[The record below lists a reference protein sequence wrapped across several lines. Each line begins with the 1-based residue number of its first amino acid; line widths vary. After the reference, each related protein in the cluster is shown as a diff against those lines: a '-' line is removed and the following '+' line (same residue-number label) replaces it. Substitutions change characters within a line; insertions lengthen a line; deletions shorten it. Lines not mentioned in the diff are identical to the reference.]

1 MNKYFLNIYIKKF
14 FYYLSFIL
22 VLLLSSCQT
31 PKYLQVK
38 KITKVNNILPEVQ
51 FFINENFNPEEINC
65 IAIGT
70 IKDNSDK
77 SEFSQLDKVN
87 LAKYSLYGH
96 LSPKRYRDVEI
107 HQMTYLLKIK
117 KILILF

>member
-31 PKYLQVK
+31 PKYLKVK
-38 KITKVNNILPEVQ
+38 KITNSDSMLPEVQ
-51 FFINENFNPEEINC
+51 YFINVNFNPEEINC
-65 IAIGT
+65 IAIGK

-87 LAKYSLYGH
+87 LAKYSLYSH
-96 LSPKRYRDVEI
+96 LSPKRYRDIDV
-107 HQMTYLLKIK
+107 
-117 KILILF
+117 